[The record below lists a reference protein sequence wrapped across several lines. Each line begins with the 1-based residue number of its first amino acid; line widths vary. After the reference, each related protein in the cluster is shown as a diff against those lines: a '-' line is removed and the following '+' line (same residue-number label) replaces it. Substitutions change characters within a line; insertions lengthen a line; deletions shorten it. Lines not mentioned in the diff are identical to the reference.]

1 MASRQ
6 ASTSPQGSWQG
17 CGQHLGVWAALF
29 PRKGK
34 IEKVGW
40 DPQKLRVGLHK
51 GLQSPLEERP
61 GSWSTCSGLWDSLCS
76 SGGTSA
82 SAQLPTGKCPKVCIT
97 NQLWPGESLGMNL
110 SGLRREFP
118 GEMGGELPHAPMG
131 PACSSCSPRGG
142 ISTHS
147 PPPQPPWVAR
157 TRMSPVSGPGGREWG
172 GGRVGDKAGLPAP
185 PSFYL
190 CPLLLPHPHWPP
202 CPQRVGAWGAGRG
215 SLDGAGV

>member
-1 MASRQ
+1 M
-6 ASTSPQGSWQG
+6 
-17 CGQHLGVWAALF
+17 
-29 PRKGK
+29 
-34 IEKVGW
+34 
-40 DPQKLRVGLHK
+40 
-51 GLQSPLEERP
+51 
-61 GSWSTCSGLWDSLCS
+61 WDSLCS

-82 SAQLPTGKCPKVCIT
+82 SAQLPTGKCPKVCVT

-142 ISTHS
+142 IGTHS

-157 TRMSPVSGPGGREWG
+157 TRVSPVSGPGGREWG

-185 PSFYL
+185 LPSTSVLSSF
-190 CPLLLPHPHWPP
+190 PIPTGHPAL
-202 CPQRVGAWGAGRG
+202 GAWGLGERG
-215 SLDGAGV
+215 GGAWTGQGCSKGKGGGS